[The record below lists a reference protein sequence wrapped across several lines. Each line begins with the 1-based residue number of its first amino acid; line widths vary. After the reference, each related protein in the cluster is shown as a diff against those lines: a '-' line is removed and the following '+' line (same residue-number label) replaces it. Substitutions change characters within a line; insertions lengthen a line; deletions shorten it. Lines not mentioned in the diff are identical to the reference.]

1 MTDSHLKPSVFKD
14 FTGCQT
20 CDWEQAEDSQLP
32 ASLDKILLKGQ
43 ETEQETHQN
52 TFKRTEDWA
61 GDSTDTEVGKNKT
74 NVGFYEQRD
83 SKQTEFKLGGG
94 LLQKHFRNH
103 LISATDR

>member
-1 MTDSHLKPSVFKD
+1 M
-14 FTGCQT
+14 
-20 CDWEQAEDSQLP
+20 
-32 ASLDKILLKGQ
+32 KGQ

-94 LLQKHFRNH
+94 GYYRSTLGIISFLQQTG
-103 LISATDR
+103 SS